1 MVGRRVERL
10 DVERI
15 DVEWLDVARFDV
27 ERIDVE
33 RIDVERLDVERFD
46 VERFDVEWLDV
57 ERFDVERQHV
67 VRPVVG
73 LSGATARGVDRA
85 RTPARTFHLPSPLW
99 LLTALLAAGAAL
111 LVTGPLHDLSTAS
124 GALTFHWWSLAP
136 LFLVAEV
143 CVLHLYFGRD
153 AHTVSLSEI
162 PLVLG
167 LLFAT
172 PLDLVVAQVAGAA
185 VALSL
190 HRRQPL
196 HKLAFNLANLAFCNG
211 VAVFVFRA
219 AVSGH
224 DPSTPIGWGA
234 VMAGTLAG
242 AASSATL
249 IGGAMWLTRHGSGVG
264 DVLRI
269 VRDALAAAVCIT
281 SFGLVAAT
289 VLWFQPLA
297 AVLLVAP
304 LALVFVAYR
313 VYSAQHERAAHLEFL
328 YEAGR
333 MLQEA
338 SDVESAMASLLSRA
352 CAMFHAELGEL
363 TLFPANGEEL
373 AYRTRAGRGHDG
385 EALFPVDLEPVDEG
399 MMELLAGT
407 DALLIRSGRRDP
419 VADAYMRSR
428 GLRDAMIVSL
438 HGEVRVMGTI
448 LIGNR
453 SGDVKSF
460 DEDDLKLLVTLASHA
475 SVALENGRLEKSV
488 SRLVEV
494 EQQLRRQA
502 SHDPT
507 TGLPNRVLFTERLAT
522 AIRRA
527 DPGRG
532 LPAVLFLDLDD
543 FKRVN
548 DQVGRSAG
556 DALLAAVGS
565 RLRAVV
571 RAPDTVARVGGDEF
585 AILLERTAS
594 AAEVDAVADRVVS
607 TLAHPFGVGDVD
619 EVELSARIGVV
630 ADIEAGTPVGD
641 VVDRA
646 DRALY
651 RARRSGREAGAA

>member
-1 MVGRRVERL
+1 VERV
-10 DVERI
+10 DVER
-15 DVEWLDVARFDV
+15 E
-27 ERIDVE
+27 
-33 RIDVERLDVERFD
+33 
-46 VERFDVEWLDV
+46 
-57 ERFDVERQHV
+57 HV

-73 LSGATARGVDRA
+73 LSSATARGGDRA
-85 RTPARTFHLPSPLW
+85 HAPARRLHLPSPLW
-99 LLTALLAAGAAL
+99 LLTALLAGGAAL
-111 LVTGPLHDLSTAS
+111 LVTGPLHDLPTAS

-136 LFLVAEV
+136 LFLVAEI

-211 VAVFVFRA
+211 VAVVVFRA

-234 VMAGTLAG
+234 VMAGTVAG
-242 AASSATL
+242 AATSATL
-249 IGGAMWLTRHGSGVG
+249 IGCAMWLTRHRSGVS

-333 MLQEA
+333 MLQES

-399 MMELLAGT
+399 MMELLAGG

-460 DEDDLKLLVTLASHA
+460 DDDDLKLLVTLASHA

-507 TGLPNRVLFTERLAT
+507 TGLPNRVLFTERLAA

-594 AAEVDAVADRVVS
+594 AAEVQAVADRVVS

-630 ADIEAGTPVGD
+630 ADIEAGTAVGD